1 MDILSFLLGKN
12 SSGGG
17 GGSKYAPQFATFR
30 NYTGTDLT
38 YETKNLDTSNMTSMA
53 TMFYSCTTLTSID
66 LSNFNTTNVTDMGAM
81 FQGCMSLTEIDASS
95 FITTNVEKFDGMF
108 SSCFGINKIDIRQ
121 LTFKNGAT
129 INYMFSSVPDNCLI
143 IVKSDTEKTK
153 ILNEFSN
160 LTNVKTVSEYE
171 GV

>member
-12 SSGGG
+12 SSGGS
-17 GGSKYAPQFATFR
+17 GSKYAPQFATFR

-38 YETKNLDTSNMTSMA
+38 YETKNLDTINITSMNS
-53 TMFYSCTTLTSID
+53 MFYSCTLLTSID
-66 LSNFNTTNVTDMGAM
+66 LSNFNTTNVTDMGGM

-95 FITTNVEKFDGMF
+95 FITTNVVNFNGMF
-108 SSCFGINKIDIRQ
+108 SSCFGANKIDIRKM
-121 LTFKNGAT
+121 TFKDGAT

-160 LTNVKTVSEYE
+160 LTNIQTVSEYE